1 MKSLR
6 IYKYRW
12 AVLAAVMLL
21 TIASSTQ
28 WLALAPVSR
37 AALAFYSQQI
47 PQQSIF
53 GPDVLTLIHM
63 VVFLLA
69 SVPATFIIGR
79 IGVKHSLRIAGV
91 LIMAFSLLKGFG
103 SPSFFVVFLAQIG
116 LALAHP
122 IVFNSVTVVT
132 ARWFPLRE
140 RGFATGM
147 VSLAQY
153 LGLLLAMIV
162 SPQFVSTRPQ
172 DQDYGNGIGS
182 LLLWYGLATAAIA
195 LATLFIVR
203 EKPPTPSSNE
213 PYREYGFSE
222 SYKILFHKKHMGGLT
237 IVFGLIWGL
246 FIAFVSKVDGIT
258 ALIGMENS
266 NGVIGVVLLI
276 SGMLGSIAIPAVS
289 DYTRRRKRYF
299 FISVVGIL
307 FGFISFAVSPLFT
320 RWAGDL
326 APSLAIAFS
335 GLLGFFFMGAI
346 PLGIQYA
353 SELSYPTPESASQGL
368 LLLAGYFMGTLVLL
382 FMVLQG
388 GVFLERVLTASVAL
402 LFAACIGILFIKESP
417 VIITEDE
424 RLREA
429 VDKESVHLE

>member
-1 MKSLR
+1 
-6 IYKYRW
+6 
-12 AVLAAVMLL
+12 
-21 TIASSTQ
+21 
-28 WLALAPVSR
+28 
-37 AALAFYSQQI
+37 
-47 PQQSIF
+47 
-53 GPDVLTLIHM
+53 
-63 VVFLLA
+63 
-69 SVPATFIIGR
+69 
-79 IGVKHSLRIAGV
+79 
-91 LIMAFSLLKGFG
+91 
-103 SPSFFVVFLAQIG
+103 
-116 LALAHP
+116 
-122 IVFNSVTVVT
+122 
-132 ARWFPLRE
+132 
-140 RGFATGM
+140 
-147 VSLAQY
+147 
-153 LGLLLAMIV
+153 
-162 SPQFVSTRPQ
+162 
-172 DQDYGNGIGS
+172 
-182 LLLWYGLATAAIA
+182 
-195 LATLFIVR
+195 
-203 EKPPTPSSNE
+203 
-213 PYREYGFSE
+213 
-222 SYKILFHKKHMGGLT
+222 MGGLT